1 MEAPT
6 IRRMRH
12 ELKFRE
18 LTVARTERLTPHMI
32 RLTLTGEDLA
42 DFASGSFD
50 DHMKVFVPGT
60 DDPAKRD
67 YTPRRFDTEAREL
80 IVDFADH
87 GDGPAASW
95 ARGATAGSTV
105 QIGGPRGS
113 RVIEGEIGHWVLI
126 GDETALP
133 AMGRKLEEL
142 PAGVKVTMI
151 AAVPGP
157 EDEQQ
162 IDSAADVTTRWL
174 HRPLDQATDA
184 RFFLDALP
192 QIDLTPD
199 TFVWIATEAG
209 IAKQL
214 RAAVLEMGHPLP
226 WLKAAG
232 YWIDGEAEASIKD
245 LDAPAGHGHGRG
257 AKSGHGTR
265 PAAT

>member
-1 MEAPT
+1 MTDTLHPPT

-32 RLTLTGEDLA
+32 RITLNGEDLA

-50 DHMKVFVPGT
+50 DHLKVFVPSAGA
-60 DDPAKRD
+60 PAKRD
-67 YTPRRFDTEAREL
+67 YTPRRFDTDAREL
-80 IVDFADH
+80 VIDFADH
-87 GDGPAASW
+87 GEGPAASW
-95 ARGATAGSTV
+95 ARTAEPGSAL

-113 RVIEGEIGHWVLI
+113 RVIEGDIAHWVLI

-151 AAVPGP
+151 AAVAGP
-157 EDEQQ
+157 EDEQVIESQ
-162 IDSAADVTTRWL
+162 ADVTTHWL
-174 HRPLDQATDA
+174 HRPMSEATEA
-184 RFFLDALP
+184 KPFLDALP
-192 QIDLTPD
+192 QLELTQD

-214 RAAVLEMGHPLP
+214 REAVLAMGHPLQ
-226 WLKAAG
+226 WMKAAG
-232 YWIDGEAEASIKD
+232 YWINGEAEASIKD
-245 LDAPAGHGHGRG
+245 LDAQ
-257 AKSGHGTR
+257 
-265 PAAT
+265 